1 MFLLLLPSFFNLFYL
16 FNNNKIKSIKLKT
29 KKQKKKYVGLSYF
42 SCVLKRKNSDTSNW
56 VIKMKRVS

>member
-1 MFLLLLPSFFNLFYL
+1 MVQ
-16 FNNNKIKSIKLKT
+16 NKKIENKEKDKEGEIEIKSIKLK
-29 KKQKKKYVGLSYF
+29 KKKYVGLSYF

>member
-16 FNNNKIKSIKLKT
+16 FNNNKIKSIKLK
-29 KKQKKKYVGLSYF
+29 KKKYVGLSYF